1 MVLSNPSVPLFRQ
14 QEKLLNII
22 VNNELLELSDFVEI
36 CGKIRARAPHIHIF
50 LGSPTGTAEQV
61 SQNLWALPAL
71 TIGVGTPVGSFTPKR
86 GDLIYNKAVSKLDQA
101 AILQKLFPGYMMIRM
116 RLTDE
121 TWYVVLG
128 TSGVGDFTGAGGKPM
143 PMPESEVNRL
153 LNQETVTEEVVEGE
167 QPATTVKGK
176 ESTPLIRFSVSVG
189 EGVKVKEGPFENFEG
204 QVHSLDDHTGKIKV
218 MIEIFGRSTEV
229 ELEHWQVEKV

>member
-1 MVLSNPSVPLFRQ
+1 MTTELPSTDTAPATGDIQSDMLWYVLKVQSNR
-14 QEKLLNII
+14 EKSIRDSLLRRIKMECLEADFGDVVIPTEKI
-22 VNNELLELSDFVEI
+22 VETKG
-36 CGKIRARAPHIHIF
+36 GKRKVR
-50 LGSPTGTAEQV
+50 E
-61 SQNLWALPAL
+61 
-71 TIGVGTPVGSFTPKR
+71 
-86 GDLIYNKAVSKLDQA
+86 
-101 AILQKLFPGYMMIRM
+101 QKLFPGYMMIQM

-143 PMPESEVNRL
+143 PMPESEVKRL
-153 LNQETVTEEVVEGE
+153 LNQETVTEEVAEGE
-167 QPATTVKGK
+167 HPTTTVKGK
-176 ESTPLIRFSVSVG
+176 EATPLIRFSVSVG
-189 EGVKVKEGPFENFEG
+189 DGVKVKEGPFENFEG

>member
-1 MVLSNPSVPLFRQ
+1 MTTEPQTTETSPSTGEIQDDKLWYVLKVQSNR
-14 QEKLLNII
+14 EKSIRDSLLRRIKMEGLEADFGDVVIPTEKI
-22 VNNELLELSDFVEI
+22 VETKG
-36 CGKIRARAPHIHIF
+36 GKRKVR
-50 LGSPTGTAEQV
+50 E
-61 SQNLWALPAL
+61 
-71 TIGVGTPVGSFTPKR
+71 
-86 GDLIYNKAVSKLDQA
+86 
-101 AILQKLFPGYMMIRM
+101 QKLFPGYMMIQM

-143 PMPESEVNRL
+143 PMPESEVRRL
-153 LNQETVTEEVVEGE
+153 LGQETVTEEVVEGE
-167 QPATTVKGK
+167 QPSVVKGK

-189 EGVKVKEGPFENFEG
+189 EAVKVKEGPFENFEG
-204 QVHSLDDHTGKIKV
+204 HVHSLDDHTGKIKV